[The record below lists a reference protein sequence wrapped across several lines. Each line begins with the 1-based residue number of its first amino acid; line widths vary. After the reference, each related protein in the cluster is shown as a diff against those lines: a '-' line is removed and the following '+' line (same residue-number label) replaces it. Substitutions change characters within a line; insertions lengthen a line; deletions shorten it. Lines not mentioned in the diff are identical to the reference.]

1 MVQLDIDASMT
12 ALSAG
17 LPMLFDA
24 TTPIDSAAVMS

>member
-17 LPMLFDA
+17 LPMLFVA
-24 TTPIDSAAVMS
+24 TTSTQLQ